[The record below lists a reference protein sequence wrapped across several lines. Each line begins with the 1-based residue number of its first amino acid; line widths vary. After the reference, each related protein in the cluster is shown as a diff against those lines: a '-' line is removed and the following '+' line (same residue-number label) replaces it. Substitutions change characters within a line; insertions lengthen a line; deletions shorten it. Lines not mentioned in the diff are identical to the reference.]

1 MGQGHDCSHCSGCG
15 SEEEPIV
22 ADAAAVDGAEV
33 EVDGAEEP
41 AEDVEDAPTAE

>member
-15 SEEEPIV
+15 SEEPTV

-41 AEDVEDAPTAE
+41 AEDVEDVPKAE